1 MGKASLWRICAF
13 IDVSGSLYTYCCQPS
28 GIAGLMTFITHCRS
42 STYLIVFRN
51 RTREFNWYVLPAAAC
66 ASLRPIISDALLE
79 KDLVGRYHSEHLEL
93 LEVTIEKLPIVT
105 LTHSMDLRDIM
116 GIGCLCFLCI
126 PFYTL
131 RSWREEHGSMR
142 SLNPM
147 KTNARQNT
155 AYYPS
160 DRKYFL

>member
-1 MGKASLWRICAF
+1 MGKTSLWRICAF

-28 GIAGLMTFITHCRS
+28 GIAGLMTFITHCCS

-66 ASLRPIISDALLE
+66 ASLRPIISDTLLE

-93 LEVTIEKLPIVT
+93 LEVTIEKLPIVA

-116 GIGCLCFLCI
+116 GISCLCFLCS
-126 PFYTL
+126 PLTPSGAGE
-131 RSWREEHGSMR
+131 RSMG
-142 SLNPM
+142 P
-147 KTNARQNT
+147 
-155 AYYPS
+155 
-160 DRKYFL
+160 